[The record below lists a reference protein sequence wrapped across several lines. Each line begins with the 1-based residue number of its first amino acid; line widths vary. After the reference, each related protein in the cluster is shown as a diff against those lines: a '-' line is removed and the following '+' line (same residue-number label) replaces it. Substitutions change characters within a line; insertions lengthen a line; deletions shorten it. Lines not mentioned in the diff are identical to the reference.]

1 MESPMTQTSPNRRCF
16 EITKYISIYT
26 YDIDY
31 AGHVSNIAYFRWL
44 EEMRFKLFEENFPM
58 KGFVDQ
64 GLLPIIASSSI
75 EYKRSVTLFD
85 KPIGHMWLDEVR
97 AASVLFKGEIRLNGE
112 VTTIASHVGLFVS
125 KETMR
130 PVRLPREI
138 ADKYRELTQASSLK

>member
-1 MESPMTQTSPNRRCF
+1 MTQISTARRCF
-16 EITKYISIYT
+16 EITKDISIYT

-64 GLLPIIASSSI
+64 GLMPIIASSSI
-75 EYKRSVTLFD
+75 EYKRSITLFD
-85 KPIGHMWLDEVR
+85 KPIGYMWLEEVR
-97 AASVLFKGEIRLNGE
+97 PASVIFRGEIKLNGE

-125 KETMR
+125 RETMK
-130 PVRLPREI
+130 PVRLPRVI
-138 ADKYRELTQASSLK
+138 ADKYREWKQA